1 MAAIGTRIDRIF
13 KKAAE
18 EAAKIGGSIKSPLP
32 EDRIFSFDD
41 FPATQKQIERL
52 MTALQQSMEMTI
64 VSGVRSAWTLSNNKN
79 NALVSRIFGD
89 RAKDLTKEQYR
100 RYFSTNAPAL
110 EAFLQR
116 KSQGLNL
123 SDQVW
128 RYTERFKN
136 EIELA
141 LDLGIRTGESAA
153 QMSRSL
159 RQYLQHPD
167 KLFRRVRDEH
177 GLLRLSQAAQDFHP
191 EQGVY
196 RSSYKNA
203 RRLACTETN
212 IAYRTADHL
221 RWQQMDFVV
230 GIEVK
235 LSNNHTLNG
244 VPLTDICDTLK
255 GRYPKDFKFT
265 GWHPHCRC
273 RAIPILKT
281 EQEMAADTQRIL
293 AGEEPEK
300 GSVNTV
306 RDVPKSFSDWVED
319 NSGRIERAAERGTMP
334 YFIKDNQGV
343 VDKILG
349 MSDNPT
355 FATKVKVGEKEY
367 LLKDLIAECRGE
379 PTENGKIYVHPDHG
393 KNELTENLDF
403 ARWRA
408 EGFGEEVVLLPNP
421 NNAKSADSYNITR
434 GVNEE
439 YKRSHTPTK
448 NSIDKRLKDAAK
460 QADYI
465 ILEPDDKT
473 PVGVLE
479 SGIKGRLTQ
488 SAGVKELR
496 VKIGNAEAVYTREQI
511 LSNNFKI
518 KPEDFHN
525 VSVSRSEAEGS
536 KEQSTDAKLRQFFG
550 LNKKT
555 PQEIAAERHAVRDAA
570 AIQQRWNERRIAN
583 VRKAIADGLLPQG
596 CDKGLAALSPEHFKA
611 RIDSLQKT
619 AKRHAARTPD
629 NIQSIKKAW
638 EQKLLRDK
646 HTRLM
651 ADNVLKLRSEY
662 PHDVDFSVLEK
673 IIADNNLTKMR
684 EEAKRV
690 AQAIQAVRNEEKAL
704 TDLIPD
710 AHGWHKQ
717 FSLVELRSVHSN
729 VERTIKAKGWFF
741 DIDNTAEL
749 GRLKSGLEHEIHWM
763 ETKGRK
769 YKTWEVSRSVYHQ
782 KLTWADKRIEML
794 NQKKAIETE
803 IDIIRKSRSKV
814 GKQLV
819 ADFDAMFKSDA
830 TDLAALR
837 AKAADI
843 KAKADQIEKT
853 RNKKASSTISTAST
867 PFGGMTDEEAKKA
880 LVDFAK
886 RIGTAIDH
894 SKVVV
899 DNGFIHLQGDQHM
912 YLYEALK
919 AETPAEH
926 RQLWNHSGGGGA
938 HFGKGGYVR
947 TGNSFQINSA
957 FRKNG
962 IFGDI
967 DATNE
972 ALLRKAGMTT
982 DDLKTIKL
990 LDKKIAEFSMPVPI
1004 LATRYV
1010 DLDALTNIFGQPV
1023 KGRGRGTTTSTLES
1037 WKKAVE
1043 KLPTKNMQVDPAFLS
1058 ASLNETQNVFYGNYK
1073 VKLQIEIPPGTPMYM
1088 TDNYPE
1094 SEVVL
1099 GRGTQLEFI
1108 GVSIQTITRN
1118 FGVAGDV
1125 LYHHVTIRCRVKR

>member
-18 EAAKIGGSIKSPLP
+18 EVAKIGGSIKTPLP

-177 GLLRLSQAAQDFHP
+177 GLLRLSQAAKDFHP
-191 EQGVY
+191 GRGVY

-273 RAIPILKT
+273 HAVPILKT
-281 EQEMAADTQRIL
+281 EEEMAQDTQRIL
-293 AGEEPEK
+293 AGDEPEK

-319 NSGRIERAAERGTMP
+319 NSDRIATATKKGTLP
-334 YFIKDNQGV
+334 YFIRDNKTV
-343 VDKILG
+343 ADKILG
-349 MSDNPT
+349 MSDNPA

-367 LLKDLIAECRGE
+367 LLKDLIAECRVE

-479 SGIKGRLTQ
+479 SGIKGRITQ
-488 SAGVKELR
+488 SAGVKVLR

-596 CDKGLAALSPEHFKA
+596 CDKGLASLSPEQFNA
-611 RIDSLQKT
+611 RIESLQKT

-629 NIQSIKKAW
+629 DIQSIKEIW

-673 IIADNNLTKMR
+673 IIADNNLTKML

-690 AQAIQAVRNEEKAL
+690 AQAIQAVRDEEKAL
-704 TDLIPD
+704 ADLIPD
-710 AHGWHKQ
+710 AHGWHRQ
-717 FSLVELRSVHSN
+717 YTLSELRGAHTAIEKTFNRWTWDYSTEHSLMFLQ
-729 VERTIKAKGWFF
+729 AK
-741 DIDNTAEL
+741 
-749 GRLKSGLEHEIHWM
+749 LKTEINIVA
-763 ETKGRK
+763 KSA
-769 YKTWEVSRSVYHQ
+769 YKTKDIAKRAFEERLSIVEKKMELLNLEKKYHE
-782 KLTWADKRIEML
+782 LL
-794 NQKKAIETE
+794 NFKTT
-803 IDIIRKSRSKV
+803 SKHFNNFMA
-814 GKQLV
+814 K
-819 ADFDAMFKSDA
+819 
-830 TDLAALR
+830 
-837 AKAADI
+837 AKAAIDAEDVKFAESYLNSATLKKKTLEYKKKPKDGTTPEKNLPEQTAHPKRFGTEDERIEQI
-843 KAKADQIEKT
+843 KTMLGCNEERARAYYTAVKSFSFQWDWEIRQIQCGNTKFKSRYGHDLAEIEKRAKDLEEFIANSPQWKGGT
-853 RNKKASSTISTAST
+853 TYRGMSLSDLELNDVLSALNSGIFNNLGSASWSTKESIS
-867 PFGGMTDEEAKKA
+867 
-880 LVDFAK
+880 
-886 RIGTAIDH
+886 R
-894 SKVVV
+894 
-899 DNGFIHLQGDQHM
+899 GF
-912 YLYEALK
+912 
-919 AETPAEH
+919 
-926 RQLWNHSGGGGA
+926 SGA
-938 HFGKGGYVR
+938 HISEKSPQFGDKKTNRVVLVLKEQKHATSIQHLSRFENEAEVLASKNNRYRFVSK
-947 TGNSFQINSA
+947 TILT
-957 FRKNG
+957 KNG
-962 IFGDI
+962 KKFIYI
-967 DATNE
+967 EVE
-972 ALLRKAGMTT
+972 A
-982 DDLKTIKL
+982 
-990 LDKKIAEFSMPVPI
+990 V
-1004 LATRYV
+1004 
-1010 DLDALTNIFGQPV
+1010 
-1023 KGRGRGTTTSTLES
+1023 
-1037 WKKAVE
+1037 
-1043 KLPTKNMQVDPAFLS
+1043 
-1058 ASLNETQNVFYGNYK
+1058 
-1073 VKLQIEIPPGTPMYM
+1073 
-1088 TDNYPE
+1088 
-1094 SEVVL
+1094 
-1099 GRGTQLEFI
+1099 
-1108 GVSIQTITRN
+1108 
-1118 FGVAGDV
+1118 
-1125 LYHHVTIRCRVKR
+1125 